1 MESDPQ
7 DPKTVPDPTGEAT
20 QERKSNLPGGRK
32 TAAEHLIHREAE
44 SDPRIGERRPDSEAR
59 ETSDGS
65 LRQERESGYR
75 NTDEI

>member
-1 MESDPQ
+1 MASGPKNPRDPS
-7 DPKTVPDPTGEAT
+7 GEVT
-20 QERKSNLPGGRK
+20 PRRKSNDSGSRK

-44 SDPRIGERRPDSEAR
+44 NDARLGERRPESDAR

-65 LRQERESGYR
+65 MWKENAQVYR

>member
-1 MESDPQ
+1 MDSDPKK
-7 DPKTVPDPTGEAT
+7 PVPDPTGET
-20 QERKSNLPGGRK
+20 TPQRKSNLPGGEK
-32 TAAEHLIHREAE
+32 STAEHLIHRETE
-44 SDPRIGERRPDSEAR
+44 SDPRIGERRPDADAR